1 MLNNFLE
8 ILSLVAMC
16 ALYAILLIQF
26 FFCLQIDGV
35 APRAKM
41 NQQRARRFRAAKE
54 AADDVSFMTSTNG
67 RCFKSLVDNNF
78 FFFQILLL
86 LLLGPFFLLRTK

>member
-1 MLNNFLE
+1 MLSNFLE
-8 ILSLVAMC
+8 ILFLVAMC

-78 FFFQILLL
+78 FFFKFYYCYYWD
-86 LLLGPFFLLRTK
+86 PFSC